1 MKNISKSPFVENNAA
16 CIGNP
21 HKWIPEWLNDFIF
34 GTLGCMWSG
43 FAAVHPSWAIV
54 VYIVLALGALLLVL
68 AILGAAWAIACAGA
82 ALLWDTFWRYVGKVK
97 DYIFAGFFRL
107 IFKIFPFLRPRKDRQ
122 KASGGGR
129 DYSDEELRNMATAF
143 VAGHNSSHKASEDDG
158 LNDFPIRYPKV
169 TFKNVHGMTE
179 LKKKLAEHFEE
190 HKKAGKN
197 GFLFSGEPGNGK
209 TFIAEAFAG
218 EIGYAFMPV
227 TIGDIKSKWVGQ
239 TTEQLT
245 KAFRVAAQT
254 GKCVLFL
261 DEVDSLIKDRSA
273 SSGNAEDGQV
283 TNAFLTEIVNLRRT
297 KVIVVAATN
306 YPDMLDRAAIREGRF
321 DFKIEI
327 KNPDMEA
334 RLGLL
339 NKFSGGVNFSVGTV
353 NRLAERWEGFSA
365 VRIREIAER
374 IGRKARE
381 QHVREVDTKFAMSVL
396 RDIQGSSGFK
406 LPENTKSLS
415 ELHFDEKD
423 RARLISLASRMENIE
438 EVEAMGGTL
447 PKGVLFFGPP
457 GTGKTAAVK
466 ALAKDS
472 RWVYLPTSGQAL
484 LSDPGEVDK
493 LVSKA
498 RDLRPCIVF
507 IDEADDIL
515 HDRASNPYGK
525 ASTNKLLALMDGSI
539 PLHDVMFVAA
549 TNFVDAMDAAA
560 VRGGRFSEQYEFKKP
575 EANTIE
581 ALVREWMSSKPNVAF
596 GFTPEIAAGML
607 AGFAPS
613 DIRDVLQRTVNLVVG
628 RKLSGQSGDA
638 RVELSD
644 LATMVAGVR

>member
-1 MKNISKSPFVENNAA
+1 MSLNNAA
-16 CIGNP
+16 CIVNP
-21 HKWIPEWLNDFIF
+21 HKWIPERLNDFIF

-43 FAAVHPSWAIV
+43 FAAAHPGWAIV
-54 VYIVLALGALLLVL
+54 FYIVLALGALLLVL
-68 AILGAAWAIACAGA
+68 AILGAAWAIVCAGA
-82 ALLWDTFWRYVGKVK
+82 ILLWDTFWHYVGKIK
-97 DYIFAGFFRL
+97 DYIFTQFFKL
-107 IFKIFPFLRPRKDRQ
+107 IFKMFPFLMSKKERQ
-122 KASGGGR
+122 KASDGR
-129 DYSDEELRNMATAF
+129 RDLSDEQIQDMAKAF
-143 VAGHNSSHKASEDDG
+143 VDDHSAGYTQAIASSEGDG
-158 LNDFPIRYPKV
+158 LNDFPILRPKF
-169 TFKNVHGMTE
+169 TFKNVHGMAE
-179 LKKKLAEHFEE
+179 LKKQLAENFEE
-190 HKKAGKN
+190 NKRGGKN

-218 EIGYAFMPV
+218 EIGYAFLPV
-227 TIGDIKSKWVGQ
+227 TIGDIKSKWIGQ

-245 KAFRVAAQT
+245 KAFRVAAQA

-261 DEVDSLIKDRSA
+261 DEVDSLIKDRSTG
-273 SSGNAEDGQV
+273 SSNAEDGQV

-321 DFKIEI
+321 DFKVTIG
-327 KNPDMEA
+327 NPDMEA

-339 NKFSGGVNFSVGTV
+339 NQFAGKINFSDGTV
-353 NRLAERWEGFSA
+353 DRLAKRWEGFS
-365 VRIREIAER
+365 VSRIREIAER
-374 IGRKARE
+374 IERKARE

-396 RDIQGSSGFK
+396 RDIQGSLGFK
-406 LPENTKSLS
+406 LPEDTKSLS

-423 RARLISLASRMENIE
+423 RARLISLASRMEHIE

-457 GTGKTAAVK
+457 GTGKTAVAK
-466 ALAKDS
+466 ALAKTS
-472 RWVYLPTSGQAL
+472 GWAYLPTSGQTL
-484 LSDPGEVDK
+484 LSDPGELDK
-493 LVSKA
+493 LILKA

-515 HDRASNPYGK
+515 QDRASNPYGK
-525 ASTNKLLALMDGSI
+525 TSTNKLLALMDGNI
-539 PLHDVMFVAA
+539 PLHDVIFVAA

-575 EANTIE
+575 EANTVE

-613 DIRDVLQRTVNLVVG
+613 DIRDGLQRTVNTAVG
-628 RKLSGQSGDA
+628 RKLSGGDG

-644 LATMVAGVR
+644 LAAMIAGVR

>member
-1 MKNISKSPFVENNAA
+1 MKNISKSPLVENNAA
-16 CIGNP
+16 CIGNS

-43 FAAVHPSWAIV
+43 FAAAHPGWAVV
-54 VYIVLALGALLLVL
+54 VYIVLVLGALFLVL
-68 AILGAAWAIACAGA
+68 AILGAAWAIVCTGA
-82 ALLWDTFWRYVGKVK
+82 ALLWDTFWHYVGKVK
-97 DYIFAGFFRL
+97 DHIFAEFFKL
-107 IFKIFPFLRPRKDRQ
+107 IFKIFPFLMSRKERG
-122 KASGGGR
+122 KSPSGK
-129 DYSDEELRNMATAF
+129 SNEEMRNMAAAF
-143 VAGHNSSHKASEDDG
+143 VAGHNSSHKASEGDG
-158 LNDFPIRYPKV
+158 LNDFPILRPKF
-169 TFKNVHGMTE
+169 TFKNVHGMAE
-179 LKKKLAEHFEE
+179 LKKQLTENFEE
-190 HKKAGKN
+190 NKRAGKN
-197 GFLFSGEPGNGK
+197 GFLFFGEPGNGK

-227 TIGDIKSKWVGQ
+227 TIGDVKSKWTGQ
-239 TTEQLT
+239 TTEQII
-245 KAFRVAAQT
+245 KAFRVAAQA

-261 DEVDSLIKDRSA
+261 DEVDSLIKDRSTG
-273 SSGNAEDGQV
+273 SGNAEDGQI

-321 DFKIEI
+321 DFKITI
-327 KNPDMEA
+327 DNPDMEA
-334 RLGLL
+334 RFGLL
-339 NKFSGGVNFSVGTV
+339 NQFSGRVNFSVGTV
-353 NRLAERWEGFSA
+353 NRLAKRWEGFS
-365 VRIREIAER
+365 VSRIREIAER
-374 IGRKARE
+374 IERKARE

-396 RDIQGSSGFK
+396 RDIQGSLGFK
-406 LPENTKSLS
+406 LPEDTKSLS

-457 GTGKTAAVK
+457 GTGKTAVAK
-466 ALAKDS
+466 ALAKTS
-472 RWVYLPTSGQAL
+472 GWAYLPTSGQAL

-515 HDRASNPYGK
+515 QDRASNPYGK

-581 ALVREWMSSKPNVAF
+581 ALVREWMSGKPNVAF

-644 LATMVAGVR
+644 LAAMVAAVC